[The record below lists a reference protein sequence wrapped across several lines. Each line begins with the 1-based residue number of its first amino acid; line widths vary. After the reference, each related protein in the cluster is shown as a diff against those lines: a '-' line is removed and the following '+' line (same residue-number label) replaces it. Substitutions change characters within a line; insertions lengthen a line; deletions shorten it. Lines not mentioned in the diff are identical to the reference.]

1 MILKQLALHS
11 KERVQAS
18 QAKFPLEAVKE
29 RALSLAKGELI
40 FEQALAKE
48 GLSLIAEI
56 KKASPS
62 KGIISQ
68 DFPYLDIAKHY
79 QDNQV
84 DAISVL
90 TEPKWFMG
98 SKEIFEEIRQ
108 SVDLPMLRKDF
119 TVDPYQIYEAKIMGA
134 NAVLI
139 ICALLDQ
146 DPKKLEN
153 YLSICDDLGL
163 SALVETHNLEEIDL
177 ALACGAKIIGV
188 NNRNLKDFS
197 VDFNHAAEL
206 RSRIPDSVLFVAE
219 SGVQGPED
227 IRSLTEIGAD
237 AVLVGEALMRQ
248 ADPSALIQ
256 AFRKVSHHAQA

>member
-11 KERVQAS
+11 KERVQNSKA
-18 QAKFPLEAVKE
+18 QLPFEAIKD
-29 RALSLAKGELI
+29 RALSLAKGQPI
-40 FEQALAKE
+40 FEQALAKG
-48 GLSLIAEI
+48 GLSIIAEI

-68 DFPYLDIAKHY
+68 NFPYLEIAKNY
-79 QDNQV
+79 QANQV

-90 TEPKWFMG
+90 TEPKWFLG
-98 SKEIFEEIRQ
+98 SKAIFEEVRQ
-108 SVDLPMLRKDF
+108 AVDLPLLRKDF

-139 ICALLDQ
+139 ICSLLGR
-146 DPKKLEN
+146 DPGQLEN
-153 YLSICDDLGL
+153 YLSICNDLGL

-177 ALACGAKIIGV
+177 ALASGAKIIGV

-219 SGVQGPED
+219 SGVRGPED
-227 IRSLTEIGAD
+227 IASLNEIGAD
-237 AVLVGEALMRQ
+237 AVLVGEALMRHS
-248 ADPSALIQ
+248 DPSALIQ
-256 AFRKVSHHAQA
+256 AFRKVNHHAQA

>member
-11 KERVQAS
+11 KERVLAS

-62 KGIISQ
+62 KGVISP

-98 SKEIFEEIRQ
+98 SKEIFQEVRQ
-108 SVDLPMLRKDF
+108 TVDLPLLRKDF
-119 TVDPYQIYEAKIMGA
+119 TVDPYQLYEAKIMGA

-139 ICALLDQ
+139 ICSLLDQ
-146 DPKKLEN
+146 GPSQLEN
-153 YLSICDDLGL
+153 YLSICHDLGL

-197 VDFNHAAEL
+197 VNFNHAAEL

-219 SGVQGPED
+219 SGVYGSED
-227 IRSLTEIGAD
+227 IQSLNEIGAD

-248 ADPSALIQ
+248 DDPSALIQ
-256 AFRKVSHHAQA
+256 AFRKVSQAYEA

>member
-29 RALSLAKGELI
+29 RALTLAKGQPI
-40 FEQALAKE
+40 FEQALAKD
-48 GLSLIAEI
+48 GLSIIAEI

-68 DFPYLDIAKHY
+68 DFPYLEIAKNY
-79 QDNQV
+79 QANQV

-90 TEPKWFMG
+90 TEPKWFLG
-98 SKEIFEEIRQ
+98 SKEIFQEVRQ
-108 SVDLPMLRKDF
+108 TVDLPLLRKDF
-119 TVDPYQIYEAKIMGA
+119 TIDPYQIYEAKIMGA

-139 ICALLDQ
+139 ICSLLDQ
-146 DPKKLEN
+146 GPSQLEN
-153 YLSICDDLGL
+153 YLSICHDLRL

-219 SGVQGPED
+219 SGVRGPAD
-227 IRSLTEIGAD
+227 IHSLTEIGAD

-248 ADPSALIQ
+248 DDPSALIQ
-256 AFRKVSHHAQA
+256 AFRKVSQAYEA

>member
-1 MILKQLALHS
+1 MILQQLALHS

-18 QAKFPLEAVKE
+18 KAKLPFEAIKD
-29 RALSLAKGELI
+29 RALTLAKGQPI

-48 GLSLIAEI
+48 GLSIIAEI

-62 KGIISQ
+62 KGVISP
-68 DFPYLDIAKHY
+68 DFPYLDIAKRY
-79 QDNQV
+79 QDSQV

-90 TEPKWFMG
+90 TEPKWFLG

-108 SVDLPMLRKDF
+108 SVSLPMLRKDF
-119 TVDPYQIYEAKIMGA
+119 TVDPYQIYQAKVMGA

-139 ICALLDQ
+139 ICSLLDGQ
-146 DPKKLEN
+146 ADQLES
-153 YLSICDDLGL
+153 YLSICNDLGL
-163 SALVETHNLEEIDL
+163 SALVETHNREEIDL

-206 RSRIPDSVLFVAE
+206 RSQIPDSVLFVAE
-219 SGVQGPED
+219 SGVRGPED
-227 IRSLTEIGAD
+227 IKSLIEIGAD

-248 ADPSALIQ
+248 ADPSDLIQ
-256 AFRKVSHHAQA
+256 AFRKASHHAKA